1 METIEGWVIEI
12 VGLVLIIVSAIGMI
26 GGIWRGEVMG
36 VSISILVM
44 IVGLLLVGRRGIA
57 KLLRSLVRL

>member
-1 METIEGWVIEI
+1 MIEI

-26 GGIWRGEVMG
+26 GGIWHGEVMG